1 VPTLVGPHTF
11 NFAEVAAQAVAAGA
25 ARRVADAR
33 TMVAEAGALLDDDAQ
48 RAAMRERALAFHAAH
63 RGATERT
70 WRWLAAAVDRAPR

>member
-1 VPTLVGPHTF
+1 
-11 NFAEVAAQAVAAGA
+11 
-25 ARRVADAR
+25 
-33 TMVAEAGALLDDDAQ
+33 MVAEAGALLDDDAQ